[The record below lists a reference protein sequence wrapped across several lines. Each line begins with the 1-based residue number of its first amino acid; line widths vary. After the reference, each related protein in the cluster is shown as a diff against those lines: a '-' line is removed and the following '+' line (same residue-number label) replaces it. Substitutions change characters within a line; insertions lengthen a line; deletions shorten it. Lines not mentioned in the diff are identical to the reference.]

1 MSEVFNNIQPKV
13 SYTAPPVTPANQ
25 SQTTVADAIAAAPAQ
40 DSVQISKPKAERKG
54 LVKSINEGIG
64 NFKKFLA
71 SAETYT
77 VAVFKGLFKGAILGS
92 LTYAG
97 GMLINGVR
105 KFVYN
110 HRANSAKVTEAIKT
124 QATEKLAKLGKSNK
138 LVAAGA
144 AVLGVVTFVGTLW
157 KANLDL
163 NEKKSDIEHRFVGH
177 KQ

>member
-13 SYTAPPVTPANQ
+13 SYTAPPVTNANK
-25 SQTTVADAIAAAPAQ
+25 TEMTVADAIAAAPTQ
-40 DSVQISKPKAERKG
+40 DTVQISKPKQERKG
-54 LVKSINEGIG
+54 FVKSVNETIG
-64 NFKKFLA
+64 NFKKFFA

-77 VAVFKGLFKGAILGS
+77 VAGFKGFFKGAIVGS

-97 GMLINGVR
+97 GMLINAVR

-138 LVAAGA
+138 LVAVGA
-144 AVLGVVTFVGTLW
+144 VALGIATLVGTLW

-163 NEKKSDIEHRFVGH
+163 NEKKSDIDHRFVGH